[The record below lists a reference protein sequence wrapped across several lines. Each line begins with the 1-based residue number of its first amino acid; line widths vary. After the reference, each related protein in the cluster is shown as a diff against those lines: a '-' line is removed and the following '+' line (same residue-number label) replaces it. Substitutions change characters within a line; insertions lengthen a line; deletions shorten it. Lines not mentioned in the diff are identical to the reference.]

1 MFDLG
6 LTHVALSVRDLDA
19 SISFYE
25 KYAGMA
31 VVHRRAH
38 DGVRSVWLTDRM
50 RPFVIVLVEGAGQPD
65 PPLGPFGHLGVACK
79 SREEIDRLCAE
90 ARREGRPT
98 RAPTDL
104 GEPIGYV
111 ARIADP
117 DGNSLELSF
126 GQEVG
131 LAVGPP
137 AERRVRS
144 EKRKP
149 PGQSRSGGSSRMALA
164 RATRGRDH
172 GAVQPAHR
180 APLGAARSTGPDR
193 RDPRACG
200 SPYQPPA
207 TGASPPRRCLAT
219 ETDWAGACCGGRE
232 KVVAGLYPRSRRTVP
247 VTIVSTSR
255 LPHKRRSV
263 ASSGRVTFLC
273 VCIENRLAFL

>member
-1 MFDLG
+1 MPGGCGVPGCWANGAEVSAANRPILR
-6 LTHVALSVRDLDA
+6 LLLSPR
-19 SISFYE
+19 F
-25 KYAGMA
+25 
-31 VVHRRAH
+31 
-38 DGVRSVWLTDRM
+38 
-50 RPFVIVLVEGAGQPD
+50 
-65 PPLGPFGHLGVACK
+65 
-79 SREEIDRLCAE
+79 
-90 ARREGRPT
+90 ARRLNAHAILHGRRP
-98 RAPTDL
+98 
-104 GEPIGYV
+104 
-111 ARIADP
+111 
-117 DGNSLELSF
+117 
-126 GQEVG
+126 
-131 LAVGPP
+131 
-137 AERRVRS
+137 
-144 EKRKP
+144 
-149 PGQSRSGGSSRMALA
+149 SRMALA